1 MAAIRTQPTT
11 SERRERG
18 SNEASAFEPGSL
30 VKITHSGPGCR
41 SRSVQAPGPGSAFG
55 RRVPGWTMGR
65 SRSVQQ
71 CGVRLAGDGHSLV
84 PHVGI
89 LLDLGSVCRVESG
102 PNCAGRLLR
111 APIPASRL
119 SHGRDDVDVQPAAA
133 GRPRPSVTGEHA
145 EARPSTDWLWRIK
158 LTNGQGPIRTG
169 LSLKSQVFR
178 ITRADGSTP
187 APHQFRSHA
196 ELAGESRSPRPRRE
210 EANE

>member
-1 MAAIRTQPTT
+1 MRPAPSSLVLSSRSHIADLDAARAVLRLLGPVLH
-11 SERRERG
+11 SADVYRVGRWVVHDPS
-18 SNEASAFEPGSL
+18 SNVAFDWLVTAIHLFRMSAFFWIS
-30 VKITHSGPGCR
+30 
-41 SRSVQAPGPGSAFG
+41 Q
-55 RRVPGWTMGR
+55 
-65 SRSVQQ
+65 
-71 CGVRLAGDGHSLV
+71 
-84 PHVGI
+84 
-89 LLDLGSVCRVESG
+89 
-102 PNCAGRLLR
+102 